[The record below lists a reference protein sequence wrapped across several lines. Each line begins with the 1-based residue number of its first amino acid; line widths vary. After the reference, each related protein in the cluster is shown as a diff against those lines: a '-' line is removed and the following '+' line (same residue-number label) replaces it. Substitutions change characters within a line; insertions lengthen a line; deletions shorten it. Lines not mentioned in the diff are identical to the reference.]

1 MLLNVLHACYVENVH
16 KVITHNLYCCI
27 ETNAHISLER
37 ALYPPEA
44 YVDHST
50 FDAYNICQLDS
61 MCWTR
66 YEKKG
71 AKKKEASNAV
81 LSTKLDPIKAFADMY
96 VRDGIHS
103 TKNFGSSDILAVKLA
118 SEGYT
123 RISLLQFKPP
133 KDIIQ
138 MMNGK
143 RAKLRLYVTLVDP
156 DIRERKITVVA
167 IRRYVSGFKLDES
180 SATWD
185 SSEETLERNL
195 QDDSKMN
202 IASSSLTVT
211 QEHKNQ
217 WVEVD
222 ITDLIR
228 SDATIVLAL
237 LNNRHQ
243 FSSGTSLVE
252 FASRETSNGPRIVFE
267 DILAPPTPAPSNLCT
282 KIWDDT
288 TLTKSDIEYKI
299 KYIADGCKSDG
310 DEKFRKMLLKAHDQC
325 IDEIIAES
333 MAISIIK
340 QPSAVYTYVS
350 VDW

>member
-1 MLLNVLHACYVENVH
+1 MLLCVLHACYVENVH
-16 KVITHNLYCCI
+16 KVITYNSYCCI

-37 ALYPPEA
+37 AIYPPEA

-71 AKKKEASNAV
+71 AKKKEASKAV
-81 LSTKLDPIKAFADMY
+81 LSTKLDAIKAFADMY

-118 SEGYT
+118 SEDYT

-156 DIRERKITVVA
+156 DIRERKITVLA
-167 IRRYVSGFKLDES
+167 IRSYASGFKLGES
-180 SATWD
+180 IATWD

-195 QDDSKMN
+195 QDDSN
-202 IASSSLTVT
+202 IASSSLIVT

-222 ITDLIR
+222 ISDLI
-228 SDATIVLAL
+228 SDDSTIFLAL
-237 LNNRHQ
+237 LNDRHQ

-282 KIWDDT
+282 RIWDDT

-299 KYIADGCKSDG
+299 KYVADGCKSD

-325 IDEIIAES
+325 IEEIIAES

-340 QPSAVYTYVS
+340 QPSAVYTHVS